1 MSIDDGTRWAVAWWP
16 YSLKSTCLGLLC
28 MSIEK
33 KSISQL
39 CCHCSIVSTINATSI
54 GLIVTF
60 SIVLLVWQVG
70 SEGRHTHTEKQTEVQ
85 LSVAS

>member
-1 MSIDDGTRWAVAWWP
+1 MLP
-16 YSLKSTCLGLLC
+16 
-28 MSIEK
+28 
-33 KSISQL
+33 
-39 CCHCSIVSTINATSI
+39 CSIVSTINATSI

-70 SEGRHTHTEKQTEVQ
+70 SEGGTHSEKQTEVQ